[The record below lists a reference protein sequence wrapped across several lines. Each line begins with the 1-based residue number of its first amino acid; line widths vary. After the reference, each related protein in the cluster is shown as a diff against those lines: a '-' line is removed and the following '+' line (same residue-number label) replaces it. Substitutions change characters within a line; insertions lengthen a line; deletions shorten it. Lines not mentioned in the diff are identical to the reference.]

1 MTKRRVQLFSVL
13 LSLSF
18 VVSAML
24 FARFAFAQ
32 ETVRPQTIA
41 RETALAE
48 LAGYRQWVRVNEKPL
63 QVFNAAAIGG
73 G

>member
-1 MTKRRVQLFSVL
+1 MVKRRVQLFSVL
-13 LSLSF
+13 LALSF
-18 VVSAML
+18 ILSAML

-32 ETVRPQTIA
+32 ESGKPQTVA

-48 LAGYRQWVRVNEKPL
+48 IAGYRQWVRVNEKPL

>member
-13 LSLSF
+13 LSLSLTL
-18 VVSAML
+18 SAML
-24 FARFAFAQ
+24 FARFAFGQ
-32 ETVRPQTIA
+32 ESVRPRNPA
-41 RETALAE
+41 SETALAE

-63 QVFNAAAIGG
+63 QVFDAAAIGG